1 MTDPTPPLQRM
12 LFWKGKH
19 DDINQLRGEQI
30 WNELNAGSFGVVVMD
45 VSQEWEVAIAYD
57 LVFVPAPSDP
67 FMVGALLVWPGRLIV
82 DVYFDLDWFPA
93 GTPERGLL
101 EQILCRADCVTA
113 SPGANQQQLADL
125 NPRVV
130 LLPDVHDIEQPDA
143 YVRALMLAF
152 HTAFNNPRE
161 TTA

>member
-1 MTDPTPPLQRM
+1 M
-12 LFWKGKH
+12 LFWKGQH

-30 WNELNAGSFGVVVMD
+30 WEEMNAGSFGVVVMD

-57 LVFVPAPSDP
+57 LVFVLAPSDP
-67 FMVGALLVWPGRLIV
+67 FVVGALMAWPGRLIV
-82 DVYFDLDWFPA
+82 DIYFDLDFFPT
-93 GTPERGLL
+93 GTPDRDLL
-101 EQILCRADCVTA
+101 EQIIRRADCVTA

-130 LLPDVHDIEQPDA
+130 LLPDAHDIEQPDE

-152 HTAFNNPRE
+152 RTAFNHPRVVLS
-161 TTA
+161 